1 MNTKINK
8 QIGIWLDHSQ
18 AHFIDISKGPAIVE
32 TTYADEHG
40 REHFAGEAAIGTK
53 LGPTRA
59 TNNEHHVH
67 NIEREVLSGYYNL
80 LADRLKAYDDIYL
93 FGPTGAKFELYN
105 ILAGDKH
112 FKDKNI
118 RIEAS
123 DNMTENQMVAR
134 VKYFFNM

>member
-53 LGPTRA
+53 LGPR
-59 TNNEHHVH
+59 
-67 NIEREVLSGYYNL
+67 VLPITS
-80 LADRLKAYDDIYL
+80 IM
-93 FGPTGAKFELYN
+93 FT
-105 ILAGDKH
+105 IL
-112 FKDKNI
+112 N
-118 RIEAS
+118 
-123 DNMTENQMVAR
+123 AR
-134 VKYFFNM
+134 Y